1 MEEPGRQFRRR
12 KPAVERKIG
21 EIGEND
27 TRVAIIGKAFK
38 VDKIDYTFWVDDGTG
53 VILVESEENV
63 LPENGQ
69 IVRVIGRVIRNEEI
83 HLFGE
88 VVQDFSD
95 ADLEALEEIQELEK
109 TVLPKISNTIAFFGG
124 EEE

>member
-1 MEEPGRQFRRR
+1 MEEPERQFRRR

-69 IVRVIGRVIRNEEI
+69 TVRVIGRVIRNEKI

-88 VVQDFSD
+88 VVQDFSE
-95 ADLEALEEIQELEK
+95 ADLEALEEVRELEIK
-109 TVLPKISNTIAFFGG
+109 ALPKISGIITFFGG

>member
-1 MEEPGRQFRRR
+1 MEEPERQFRRR

-69 IVRVIGRVIRNEEI
+69 IVRVIGRVIRNEEV

-95 ADLEALEEIQELEK
+95 ADLEALEEIRELER
-109 TVLPKISNTIAFFGG
+109 TVLSKISNAIAFFGG

>member
-1 MEEPGRQFRRR
+1 MEEPERQFRRR

-109 TVLPKISNTIAFFGG
+109 TVLPKINNTIAFFGG